1 MALLD
6 TLVGELVGPKSV
18 DTLSKST
25 GADATQIQHLV
36 TSALPVLLSSMH
48 QNASTPDGAASLAT
62 ALDKHAEKASHSTS
76 AMLQNADQ
84 DDGKKIVKHVLGDNT
99 DQVTKQLAKSSG
111 MNAEQVTTILATLA
125 PVVLSLLGSHK
136 QETKKDAS
144 SDGLTS
150 MLMGALLGGNSSGKS
165 GLDLGSIA
173 SALLGGGE
181 NSGTGSAS
189 GGLDLGGIASALL
202 GGGKQTDHSKHTSN
216 ASGGL
221 DLGGIASALLGGSG
235 GHSKKENTSDALSNL
250 LSGLLK

>member
-99 DQVTKQLAKSSG
+99 DQVTKQFAKSSG

-144 SDGLTS
+144 SEGLTS
-150 MLMGALLGGNSSGKS
+150 MLTGALLGGNGSGKS

-173 SALLGGGE
+173 SALLGG
-181 NSGTGSAS
+181 GTGSAS